1 MPKTRG
7 QTAIENRSSDSDEEF
22 TDTRVAGTAA
32 DNNMAAASPTTT
44 DRRDTNMITM
54 SEDQLSRILASV
66 MRGSTQ
72 PPAAG
77 VHAVHTAQSNFTRC
91 TARFDGAACNA
102 DVVEAFIESVLVYK
116 ECAGVSDD
124 HALRGLP
131 MLLTGDAAVWWRGVR
146 PTVES
151 WDDALR
157 RLRFMYGAARPAHRV
172 LRDIFATEQQSE
184 SADVYISRVRANI
197 SRLPYPLPQQM
208 QLDIVYGLLHR
219 RIRKRVPRDSV
230 SSVDCLLERARYV
243 EEMLGE
249 ANQSST
255 SSHNNNTAN
264 TNLRDKDNP
273 SNATGKNIN
282 PQTAAVK
289 NVNPQTTTSDSSS
302 NIDSSSATSKRV
314 RPRCARCKRF
324 GHTTDECKSKGNEL
338 ACYGCGREGVIR
350 SKCPTCKGKCKEDAP
365 AAAADGKVSFQSA
378 YTHDSST
385 SQPTINIEVASLL
398 GVAVLDTGAT
408 ESLASP
414 GLYAILLK
422 NGTSFTSARRTIG
435 LADGTQH
442 TRDVLLCDTNV
453 VVRGRIV
460 PTTFIVIPGAE
471 NRTLLGQDFITK
483 SGILLDLQRG
493 CWYFSDSTK
502 VKVPF
507 VRSYSLMSTSD
518 AELMQVNTTGLALRE
533 NEGSKLS
540 PAQRT
545 QLNQLIISKA
555 ARFATEG
562 PATSYATHHI
572 RVGERQEPTA
582 SPPYRMSAGKKQLL
596 DGELEKLLRADVIEE
611 CESPWAA
618 NVVLVKKK
626 DGGVRLCVDYR
637 KLNAVTEPDR
647 YPLPRIEDVLHAA
660 KTTAYMSTL
669 DLHSGYFQVSVAEED
684 RDKTAFIT
692 PSGTYRFKR
701 MPMGLRNS
709 GATFQRLID
718 RFRSNLV
725 VPARTLETSDGAVTS
740 SDPRGGGRSVSI
752 LGYLD
757 DLIVLSPTFEEHL
770 EDLEAVFDRLDKFNL
785 RVNRKKSCFAC
796 DSVRFLGHI
805 IVPGGLQ
812 VDPEKTSAIADM
824 PAPKNER
831 QLKGFLATSSW
842 FRRFVPNYA
851 AVAKPLTDLLK
862 KNSSWR
868 WHEEQQAA
876 FEHIKRLLVTA
887 PILRQ
892 ADESKPF
899 SLNTDSSGYCLGA
912 VLMQGEGPDERPVEY
927 ASRLL
932 LPAERNY
939 TTTEREALAVVW
951 AVTKFRGYIEGSEVI
966 VKSDHQPLRWLMSL
980 KSPSGRL
987 ARWALTLQ
995 AYNLQI
1001 QYTPGKV
1008 NVIADTLSRPA
1019 CCERDPGGC
1028 EVCLVTVDIPH
1039 RAPADVRDNQLK
1051 DPELKTI
1058 VEDLEDSDPSRG
1070 RGWSERGYLM
1080 SDGVLYRC
1088 APEADDADSACLVVP
1103 SHEREG
1109 ILADFHDAPTAGH
1122 FGVERTLQ
1130 RIRARYFWVGMRT
1143 FVADYIRRCAACQ
1156 RYKADNKKPAGLLQ
1170 TPAATRRF
1178 EVVSVDLFGPLPKT
1192 AKGNRWI
1199 LIIED
1204 VCTHWVELFAL
1215 ETATSV
1221 ECAEILIGE
1230 VFLRFGVPRRMVS
1243 DNGVQFVAEVM
1254 QQACHVMGIKQSLTP
1269 LYHPE
1274 SNPVERKNRDLKPQL
1289 AILVGKDHA
1298 SWDRHLAAIRFAMNS
1313 AVTAST
1319 GFSPAF
1325 LTFGRELRAP
1335 SDVVADMK
1343 AIVDNDNFVPSITP
1357 YLRRL
1362 STALLD
1368 ARDVHEQAQS
1378 NRKKYADEGRRTP
1391 PDYKVGD
1398 LVLLKTQ
1405 SMNDA
1410 GRGQTAKF
1418 IPRRDGPYRIREVV
1432 SPTTYVIE
1440 GLTRAEHIG
1449 RYHVSHLTP
1458 FVGDIVSPVREK
1470 RKRGRPRKFDASP
1483 NARALCPN

>member
-1 MPKTRG
+1 
-7 QTAIENRSSDSDEEF
+7 
-22 TDTRVAGTAA
+22 
-32 DNNMAAASPTTT
+32 
-44 DRRDTNMITM
+44 
-54 SEDQLSRILASV
+54 

-197 SRLPYPLPQQM
+197 SRLPYPLPEQM

-249 ANQSST
+249 ANQCST
-255 SSHNNNTAN
+255 SSHNSNTAN

-324 GHTTDECKSKGNEL
+324 GHTMDECKSKGNEL

-533 NEGSKLS
+533 NEGSKL
-540 PAQRT
+540 A
-545 QLNQLIISKA
+545 
-555 ARFATEG
+555 
-562 PATSYATHHI
+562 
-572 RVGERQEPTA
+572 PT
-582 SPPYRMSAGKKQLL
+582 
-596 DGELEKLLRADVIEE
+596 
-611 CESPWAA
+611 
-618 NVVLVKKK
+618 
-626 DGGVRLCVDYR
+626 
-637 KLNAVTEPDR
+637 
-647 YPLPRIEDVLHAA
+647 
-660 KTTAYMSTL
+660 
-669 DLHSGYFQVSVAEED
+669 
-684 RDKTAFIT
+684 
-692 PSGTYRFKR
+692 
-701 MPMGLRNS
+701 
-709 GATFQRLID
+709 
-718 RFRSNLV
+718 
-725 VPARTLETSDGAVTS
+725 
-740 SDPRGGGRSVSI
+740 
-752 LGYLD
+752 
-757 DLIVLSPTFEEHL
+757 
-770 EDLEAVFDRLDKFNL
+770 
-785 RVNRKKSCFAC
+785 
-796 DSVRFLGHI
+796 
-805 IVPGGLQ
+805 
-812 VDPEKTSAIADM
+812 
-824 PAPKNER
+824 
-831 QLKGFLATSSW
+831 
-842 FRRFVPNYA
+842 
-851 AVAKPLTDLLK
+851 
-862 KNSSWR
+862 
-868 WHEEQQAA
+868 
-876 FEHIKRLLVTA
+876 
-887 PILRQ
+887 
-892 ADESKPF
+892 
-899 SLNTDSSGYCLGA
+899 
-912 VLMQGEGPDERPVEY
+912 
-927 ASRLL
+927 
-932 LPAERNY
+932 
-939 TTTEREALAVVW
+939 
-951 AVTKFRGYIEGSEVI
+951 
-966 VKSDHQPLRWLMSL
+966 
-980 KSPSGRL
+980 
-987 ARWALTLQ
+987 
-995 AYNLQI
+995 
-1001 QYTPGKV
+1001 
-1008 NVIADTLSRPA
+1008 
-1019 CCERDPGGC
+1019 
-1028 EVCLVTVDIPH
+1028 
-1039 RAPADVRDNQLK
+1039 DVRDNQLK

-1080 SDGVLYRC
+1080 SDGVLYR
-1088 APEADDADSACLVVP
+1088 
-1103 SHEREG
+1103 
-1109 ILADFHDAPTAGH
+1109 
-1122 FGVERTLQ
+1122 
-1130 RIRARYFWVGMRT
+1130 
-1143 FVADYIRRCAACQ
+1143 
-1156 RYKADNKKPAGLLQ
+1156 
-1170 TPAATRRF
+1170 
-1178 EVVSVDLFGPLPKT
+1178 
-1192 AKGNRWI
+1192 
-1199 LIIED
+1199 
-1204 VCTHWVELFAL
+1204 
-1215 ETATSV
+1215 
-1221 ECAEILIGE
+1221 
-1230 VFLRFGVPRRMVS
+1230 
-1243 DNGVQFVAEVM
+1243 
-1254 QQACHVMGIKQSLTP
+1254 
-1269 LYHPE
+1269 
-1274 SNPVERKNRDLKPQL
+1274 
-1289 AILVGKDHA
+1289 
-1298 SWDRHLAAIRFAMNS
+1298 
-1313 AVTAST
+1313 
-1319 GFSPAF
+1319 
-1325 LTFGRELRAP
+1325 
-1335 SDVVADMK
+1335 
-1343 AIVDNDNFVPSITP
+1343 
-1357 YLRRL
+1357 
-1362 STALLD
+1362 
-1368 ARDVHEQAQS
+1368 DVHEQAQS
-1378 NRKKYADEGRRTP
+1378 IRKKYADEGRRTP

-1449 RYHVSHLTP
+1449 RYHVSHLRP

-1470 RKRGRPRKFDASP
+1470 RKRGRPLRTRGRYVRTRGGVCSENIIRRVVYVLCYNENIIRRVGYAL
-1483 NARALCPN
+1483 RALTQAAAFPPLLTSPVGPTRP

>member
-32 DNNMAAASPTTT
+32 DDNMAAASPTTT

-54 SEDQLSRILASV
+54 TEDQLSRILASV

-102 DVVEAFIESVLVYK
+102 DVVKRSSRACS
-116 ECAGVSDD
+116 STRND

-197 SRLPYPLPQQM
+197 SRLPYPLPEQM

-273 SNATGKNIN
+273 STSTGKNIN

-324 GHTTDECKSKGNEL
+324 GHTMDECKSKGNEL

-460 PTTFIVIPGAE
+460 PTTFMLYQGRRIG
-471 NRTLLGQDFITK
+471 RFSDK
-483 SGILLDLQRG
+483 ILLRNLVFCLTFNVVVGTFQI
-493 CWYFSDSTK
+493 
-502 VKVPF
+502 PQ
-507 VRSYSLMSTSD
+507 SLMSTSD

-533 NEGSKLS
+533 NEGSKL
-540 PAQRT
+540 
-545 QLNQLIISKA
+545 
-555 ARFATEG
+555 
-562 PATSYATHHI
+562 
-572 RVGERQEPTA
+572 
-582 SPPYRMSAGKKQLL
+582 
-596 DGELEKLLRADVIEE
+596 
-611 CESPWAA
+611 
-618 NVVLVKKK
+618 
-626 DGGVRLCVDYR
+626 
-637 KLNAVTEPDR
+637 
-647 YPLPRIEDVLHAA
+647 
-660 KTTAYMSTL
+660 
-669 DLHSGYFQVSVAEED
+669 
-684 RDKTAFIT
+684 
-692 PSGTYRFKR
+692 
-701 MPMGLRNS
+701 
-709 GATFQRLID
+709 
-718 RFRSNLV
+718 
-725 VPARTLETSDGAVTS
+725 
-740 SDPRGGGRSVSI
+740 
-752 LGYLD
+752 
-757 DLIVLSPTFEEHL
+757 
-770 EDLEAVFDRLDKFNL
+770 
-785 RVNRKKSCFAC
+785 
-796 DSVRFLGHI
+796 
-805 IVPGGLQ
+805 
-812 VDPEKTSAIADM
+812 
-824 PAPKNER
+824 
-831 QLKGFLATSSW
+831 
-842 FRRFVPNYA
+842 
-851 AVAKPLTDLLK
+851 
-862 KNSSWR
+862 
-868 WHEEQQAA
+868 
-876 FEHIKRLLVTA
+876 
-887 PILRQ
+887 
-892 ADESKPF
+892 
-899 SLNTDSSGYCLGA
+899 
-912 VLMQGEGPDERPVEY
+912 
-927 ASRLL
+927 
-932 LPAERNY
+932 
-939 TTTEREALAVVW
+939 
-951 AVTKFRGYIEGSEVI
+951 
-966 VKSDHQPLRWLMSL
+966 
-980 KSPSGRL
+980 
-987 ARWALTLQ
+987 
-995 AYNLQI
+995 
-1001 QYTPGKV
+1001 
-1008 NVIADTLSRPA
+1008 
-1019 CCERDPGGC
+1019 
-1028 EVCLVTVDIPH
+1028 
-1039 RAPADVRDNQLK
+1039 
-1051 DPELKTI
+1051 
-1058 VEDLEDSDPSRG
+1058 
-1070 RGWSERGYLM
+1070 
-1080 SDGVLYRC
+1080 
-1088 APEADDADSACLVVP
+1088 
-1103 SHEREG
+1103 
-1109 ILADFHDAPTAGH
+1109 
-1122 FGVERTLQ
+1122 
-1130 RIRARYFWVGMRT
+1130 
-1143 FVADYIRRCAACQ
+1143 
-1156 RYKADNKKPAGLLQ
+1156 
-1170 TPAATRRF
+1170 
-1178 EVVSVDLFGPLPKT
+1178 
-1192 AKGNRWI
+1192 
-1199 LIIED
+1199 
-1204 VCTHWVELFAL
+1204 
-1215 ETATSV
+1215 
-1221 ECAEILIGE
+1221 
-1230 VFLRFGVPRRMVS
+1230 
-1243 DNGVQFVAEVM
+1243 
-1254 QQACHVMGIKQSLTP
+1254 
-1269 LYHPE
+1269 
-1274 SNPVERKNRDLKPQL
+1274 
-1289 AILVGKDHA
+1289 
-1298 SWDRHLAAIRFAMNS
+1298 
-1313 AVTAST
+1313 
-1319 GFSPAF
+1319 
-1325 LTFGRELRAP
+1325 
-1335 SDVVADMK
+1335 
-1343 AIVDNDNFVPSITP
+1343 
-1357 YLRRL
+1357 
-1362 STALLD
+1362 
-1368 ARDVHEQAQS
+1368 
-1378 NRKKYADEGRRTP
+1378 KKYADEGRRTP

-1470 RKRGRPRKFDASP
+1470 RKRGRPLRTRGRYVRTRGGVCSENIIRRVVYVLCYNENIIRRVGYAL
-1483 NARALCPN
+1483 RALTQAAAFPPLLTSPVGPTRPYAV